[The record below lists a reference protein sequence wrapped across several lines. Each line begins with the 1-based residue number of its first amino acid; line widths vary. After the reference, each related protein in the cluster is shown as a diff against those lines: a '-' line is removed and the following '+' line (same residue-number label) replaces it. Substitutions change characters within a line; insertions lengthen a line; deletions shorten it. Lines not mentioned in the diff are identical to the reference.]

1 MQPDFAKYI
10 KELRQDKGLSIREL
24 ASLSKVSHSYL
35 SQIENNIK
43 DNPSSEILRKIAKPL
58 GVSYAEL
65 MRAAGY
71 QEEIIDFGGY
81 NEILFKDNEG
91 NLVDSVRLA
100 KEISSNPEWAH
111 TAYRVSKELSEE
123 DRKLLDDMA
132 RSFLESRSKKNK

>member
-81 NEILFKDNEG
+81 NEILFKDNDG
-91 NLVDSVRLA
+91 
-100 KEISSNPEWAH
+100 
-111 TAYRVSKELSEE
+111 T
-123 DRKLLDDMA
+123 
-132 RSFLESRSKKNK
+132 